1 MNTRTYDLISLG
13 EPLLRLSPPR
23 NTQLRCAASLDV
35 MPAGSQMNVA
45 ANLAGLGWRTALL
58 TKLPDNA
65 LGRLMRDA
73 CLGYGVDVSHVQ
85 MVPGAKM
92 GLTFVE
98 FAAAPRTP
106 LALYDRSGSA
116 ASSIGPADFDWDA
129 LLAKTEYAYTDG
141 IFPALSE
148 SCRAAAGAFVSSAKK
163 AGCLVVFDVNY
174 RRHLCAPEQACAIM
188 EPLLAQ
194 TDIAVVNRDVCESV
208 FALDGDDERLPAA
221 FQERFGCQVVC
232 LTSRQTFG
240 SDYGS
245 WRSLALDGGE
255 IVEGKEQE
263 FDIVDRYGTGDAWLA
278 AFLYARRLKDTAYA
292 LSFANAALA
301 LAHTVFGDVVRF
313 TPEQIEAVMDGRAD
327 PNPRR

>member
-1 MNTRTYDLISLG
+1 MNTRTHDLISLG

-23 NTQLRCAASLDV
+23 NALLRCAASLDV

-45 ANLAGLGWRTALL
+45 ANLALLGWRTALL

-65 LGRLMRDA
+65 LGQLMRDA
-73 CLGYGVDVSHVQ
+73 CRGYGVDVSHVQ
-85 MVPGAKM
+85 MVPDAKM

-106 LALYDRSGSA
+106 LAVYDRAGSA
-116 ASSIGPADFDWDA
+116 ASTIGPADFDWDS
-129 LLAKTEYAYTDG
+129 LLPATEYAYTDG
-141 IFPALSE
+141 IFPALSD

-174 RRHLCAPEQACAIM
+174 RRHLCSPEQARAIV

-194 TDIAVVNRDVCESV
+194 VDVAVVNRDVCENLFSL
-208 FALDGDDERLPAA
+208 AGDDERLVRA
-221 FQERFGCQVVC
+221 FHGRFGCRVVC

-240 SDYGS
+240 GQRGM
-245 WRSLALDGGE
+245 WKSLALDGGE
-255 IVEGKEQE
+255 VLEGKAQR
-263 FDIVDRYGTGDAWLA
+263 FDVVDRYGTGDAWLA
-278 AFLYARRLKDTAYA
+278 AFLYARRLKGTAYA

-313 TPEQIEAVMDGRAD
+313 TPEQIEAVMDGRASL
-327 PNPRR
+327 NPQR